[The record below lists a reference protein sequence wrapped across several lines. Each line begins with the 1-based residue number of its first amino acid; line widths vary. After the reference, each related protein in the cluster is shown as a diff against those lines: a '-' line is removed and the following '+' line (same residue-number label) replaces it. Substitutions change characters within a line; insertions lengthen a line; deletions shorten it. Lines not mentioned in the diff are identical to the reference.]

1 MKYKR
6 KINIDA
12 DRKQK
17 KLFVVF
23 TSLSAQLGESHPNV
37 EKLKMKI
44 TDRVPSNIFWDIICT
59 TTET

>member
-17 KLFVVF
+17 RLFVVF
-23 TSLSAQLGESHPNV
+23 TSLSAQLGERKHI
-37 EKLKMKI
+37 L
-44 TDRVPSNIFWDIICT
+44 
-59 TTET
+59 